1 MVVGGLALMVAAQ
14 IDFALST
21 MRMRIPYWGEAEVL
35 FDASRLRADLPLFV
49 DPHLGTADIPPSRWY
64 VTYPPLW
71 AFVLSLLP
79 STKATIVGRALAS
92 LAWFGTLF
100 ALGRKRPIALAC
112 AAYVAGSWV
121 LANFATVA
129 RPDSIACALA
139 AWGLARALEKKRVDV
154 LAAVLLAIVPW
165 VKPTL
170 IGLPLGIIVAD
181 AWSRRAWESLAISAA
196 TAVGLGAVLQ
206 LASGGV
212 LFSHVVLSN
221 AQAFTLEAWL
231 DHVPSRLPFFAP
243 PIALAAYAAWKGK
256 SAIAKGAIASSTLWT
271 ILALAKIGSASNY
284 WMEPCIAAVAIVA
297 CVPFEIPRFTSC
309 VALASVIYA
318 GVAAVGG
325 ATAHRRE
332 YVADAAFLEVVRA
345 QCPGTISADEAGI
358 ELVHDGRILV
368 PTYQFSQL
376 VLSNRWP
383 PDVWANDI
391 ASTECFVSHVGQLPP
406 SVRALVPMTSI
417 VRWER
422 FEVFRVNAPS
432 P

>member
-1 MVVGGLALMVAAQ
+1 MVAAQ
-14 IDFALST
+14 VDFALST
-21 MRMRIPYWGEAEVL
+21 MRTRIPYWGEAEVL
-35 FDASRLRADLPLFV
+35 FDASRLRAHLPLFV
-49 DPHLGTADIPPSRWY
+49 DPHVGTADVPPSRWY

-71 AFVLSLLP
+71 AFVLSLVP
-79 STKATIVGRALAS
+79 AAKATIAGRALAS

-100 ALGRKRPIALAC
+100 ALGRKRPIALVC

-154 LAAVLLAIVPW
+154 LSAVLLAIVPW

-170 IGLPLGIIVAD
+170 IGLPLGVLVAD
-181 AWSRRAWESLAISAA
+181 AWSRRAWESLAISAS
-196 TAVGLGAVLQ
+196 TAIGLGAVLQ

-212 LFSHVVLSN
+212 LLAHVVASN

-243 PIALAAYAAWKGK
+243 PIALAAYAAWTAR
-256 SAIAKGAIASSTLWT
+256 SAVAKGAVVGSSVWT
-271 ILALAKIGSASNY
+271 SLALAKIGSASNY

-297 CVPFEIPRFTSC
+297 YVPFALPRFTSC
-309 VALASVIYA
+309 IALASVGYA

-325 ATAHRRE
+325 ATQHRRD
-332 YVADAAFLEVVRA
+332 YVAEAAFLDVVQA

-358 ELVHDGRILV
+358 ELVHDGRILL

-376 VLSNRWP
+376 VTAGRWP
-383 PDVWANDI
+383 AKLWADDI
-391 ASTECFVSHVGQLPP
+391 AATECFVSHTGQLPP
-406 SVRALVPMTSI
+406 SVRALVPLTSI
-417 VRWER
+417 VRFQS
-422 FEVFRVNAPS
+422 FEVYRVSARAP
-432 P
+432 